1 MGQSTFSGPMK
12 IGNRG
17 DEGAVVLEKRAT
29 HTQNSTT
36 AVDTTITI
44 PSGAVIIDVFFD
56 VHTAW
61 NSAVSATG
69 SIGIASAGTEYGG
82 SVDLKTAT
90 RGRPTFTVAQL
101 AAMAA
106 PASTDV
112 VFTSTISGATS
123 AGFAHCVVIYKMT

>member
-17 DEGAVVLEKRAT
+17 DEGAVVLEKRGT

-44 PSGAVIIDVFFD
+44 PAGAVIIDVFFD
-56 VHTAW
+56 VHVAW
-61 NSAVSATG
+61 DSVTSSTG
-69 SIGIASAGTEYGG
+69 SIGITSGGTEYGG
-82 SVDLKTAT
+82 SVNLKTAT

-106 PASTDV
+106 PASTDI